1 MFTYRH
7 VKAVREQRFQRYIDK
22 ARAREQRNSHR
33 ELRDLL
39 GALSRKLDDL
49 GFRDGDGESFPARPA
64 Y

>member
-1 MFTYRH
+1 MFTYQQ

-22 ARAREQRNSHR
+22 ARARERRSSHW

-39 GALSRKLDDL
+39 GALSKKLDDL
-49 GFRDGDGESFPARPA
+49 GFRDNDGESFPARPA